1 MEAEAPFEGEEYVVR
16 ELDVYLAGASSEDNK
31 PAGILTRLVD
41 GVPHVDGNSD
51 LAGLILGDV
60 SGCVLPKRTQL
71 YRLSLT
77 DSSHTAPPA
86 ARALH

>member
-1 MEAEAPFEGEEYVVR
+1 MQKFVMEAEALFEGEDYVVR

-60 SGCVLPKRTQL
+60 SGCVLPKRTPL
-71 YRLSLT
+71 PPLPHRLFTYRSPR
-77 DSSHTAPPA
+77 S
-86 ARALH
+86 